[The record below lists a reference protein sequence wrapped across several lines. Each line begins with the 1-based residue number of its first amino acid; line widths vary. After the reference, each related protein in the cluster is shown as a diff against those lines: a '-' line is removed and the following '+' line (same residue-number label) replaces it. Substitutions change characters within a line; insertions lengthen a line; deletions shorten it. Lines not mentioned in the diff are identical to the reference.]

1 MKFEIQVSSKQRA
14 EFVDIPSEVQSC
26 VQKSGV
32 QDGICVLSVPHTTAG
47 LVVNENW
54 DRSVRVDILAV
65 LDRLVPWQANYRHT
79 EGNAAAHIK
88 SGLVGISEML
98 LVEAGK
104 LKLGTWQGVFFA
116 EFDGPRR
123 RRVLVRV
130 IPDVEG
136 V

>member
-14 EFVDIPSEVQSC
+14 EFVDITSEVQSC
-26 VQKSGV
+26 VRKSGV
-32 QDGICVLSVPHTTAG
+32 QNGVCVLSVPHTTAG
-47 LVVNENW
+47 LAVNENW
-54 DRSVRVDILAV
+54 DPSVKVDVLAV
-65 LDRLVPWQANYRHT
+65 LDRLVPWQADYRHT

-88 SGLVGISEML
+88 SCLVGTSEML
-98 LVEAGK
+98 LLEAGQ
-104 LKLGTWQGVFFA
+104 LVLGTWQGIFFG

-123 RRVLVRV
+123 RRVFVRV

>member
-1 MKFEIQVSSKQRA
+1 MKFEIQVSSKERA
-14 EFVDIPSEVQSC
+14 EFVDITSEVESS

-32 QDGICVLSVPHTTAG
+32 QDGVCVLSVPHTTAG

-54 DRSVRVDILAV
+54 DRSVRVDILEV
-65 LDRLVPWQANYRHT
+65 LDRLVPWQGNYRHT

-88 SGLVGISEML
+88 SCLVGVSEML

-104 LKLGTWQGVFFA
+104 LKLGTWQGIFFA

-136 V
+136 A

>member
-14 EFVDIPSEVQSC
+14 EFVDITSEVQSC

-54 DRSVRVDILAV
+54 DPSVRVDILAV

-88 SGLVGISEML
+88 SCLVGISEML

-104 LKLGTWQGVFFA
+104 LKLGTWQGIFFA

-123 RRVLVRV
+123 RRVFVRV

>member
-14 EFVDIPSEVQSC
+14 EFVDITSEVQSC
-26 VQKSGV
+26 VQRSGV

-65 LDRLVPWQANYRHT
+65 LDRLVPWEANYRHT

-88 SGLVGISEML
+88 SCLVGISEML

-104 LKLGTWQGVFFA
+104 LKLGTWQGIFFA

-123 RRVLVRV
+123 RRVFVRV

-136 V
+136 A

>member
-1 MKFEIQVSSKQRA
+1 MKFEIQVSSKQKA
-14 EFVDIPSEVQSC
+14 EFVDITSEVESC

-54 DRSVRVDILAV
+54 DPSVRVDILAV

-88 SGLVGISEML
+88 SCLVGISEML

-104 LKLGTWQGVFFA
+104 LKLGTWQGIFFA

-123 RRVLVRV
+123 RRVFVRV

>member
-1 MKFEIQVSSKQRA
+1 MKFEIQVSSKERA
-14 EFVDIPSEVQSC
+14 EFVDITSEVESC

-54 DRSVRVDILAV
+54 DPSVRVDILAV

-88 SGLVGISEML
+88 SCLVGISEML

-104 LKLGTWQGVFFA
+104 LKLGTWQGIFLA

-123 RRVLVRV
+123 RRVFVRV

>member
-14 EFVDIPSEVQSC
+14 EFVDITSEVQSC

-47 LVVNENW
+47 LAVNENW
-54 DRSVRVDILAV
+54 DPSVRVDILAV
-65 LDRLVPWQANYRHT
+65 LDRLVPWQANYRHM

-88 SGLVGISEML
+88 SCLVGISEML

-104 LKLGTWQGVFFA
+104 LKLGTWQGIFFA
-116 EFDGPRR
+116 EFDGPRS
-123 RRVLVRV
+123 RRVFVRV

>member
-1 MKFEIQVSSKQRA
+1 
-14 EFVDIPSEVQSC
+14 
-26 VQKSGV
+26 
-32 QDGICVLSVPHTTAG
+32 
-47 LVVNENW
+47 VNENW
-54 DRSVRVDILAV
+54 DPSVKVDILAV

-88 SGLVGISEML
+88 SCLVGTSEML
-98 LVEAGK
+98 LVEAGQ
-104 LKLGTWQGVFFA
+104 LALGTWQGIFFA

-123 RRVLVRV
+123 RRVFVRV

>member
-1 MKFEIQVSSKQRA
+1 MKFEIQVSSKQKA
-14 EFVDIPSEVQSC
+14 EFVDITSEVESC

-54 DRSVRVDILAV
+54 DPSVRVDILAV

-88 SGLVGISEML
+88 SCLVGISEML

-104 LKLGTWQGVFFA
+104 LKLGTWQGIFLA

-123 RRVLVRV
+123 RRVFVRV

>member
-14 EFVDIPSEVQSC
+14 EFVDITSEVQSC
-26 VQKSGV
+26 VQQSGV

-54 DRSVRVDILAV
+54 DPSVRVDILAV
-65 LDRLVPWQANYRHT
+65 LDRLVPWQANYQHT

-88 SGLVGISEML
+88 SCLVGTSEML

-104 LKLGTWQGVFFA
+104 LVLGTWQGIFFA

-123 RRVLVRV
+123 RRVFVRV

-136 V
+136 A

>member
-14 EFVDIPSEVQSC
+14 EFVDITSEVQSC

-54 DRSVRVDILAV
+54 DPSVRVDILAV

-104 LKLGTWQGVFFA
+104 LKLGTWQGIFFA

-123 RRVLVRV
+123 RRVFVRV

>member
-1 MKFEIQVSSKQRA
+1 MKFEIQVSSKERA
-14 EFVDIPSEVQSC
+14 EFVDITSEVQSC

-32 QDGICVLSVPHTTAG
+32 QDGICILSVPHTTAG

-54 DRSVRVDILAV
+54 DPSVRVDILAV

-88 SGLVGISEML
+88 SCLVGISEML

-104 LKLGTWQGVFFA
+104 LKLGTWQGIFFA

-123 RRVLVRV
+123 RRVFVRV